1 MSPVTHF
8 FAGWLVANSSNQ
20 LNWRERTMIVLA
32 GVAPDFD
39 GLGWFVEFLSAKSG
53 QTFSWYSAYHHTL
66 GHNLVF
72 GLALAILGLCLASRK
87 YMVALLVLLSFHLHL
102 LGDLIGSRGPDGY
115 QWPIF
120 YWLPFSSASPW
131 TWNGQWALDA
141 WPNFLI
147 TGAALSLSFWLAWK
161 RGYSPIGIFSASADS
176 SFIEAL
182 RRRFPYHDFK

>member
-8 FAGWLVANSSNQ
+8 FAGWLVANTSSQ
-20 LNWRERTMIVLA
+20 LNRRERTMIVFA

-39 GLGWFVEFLSAKSG
+39 GLGWFVELLKGNSEQA
-53 QTFSWYSAYHHTL
+53 FSWYSTYHHTL

-72 GLALAILGLCLASRK
+72 GLALTILGLCLASRK
-87 YMVALLVLLSFHLHL
+87 YMVALLILLGFHLHL

-115 QWPIF
+115 QWPIL

-131 TWNGQWALDA
+131 TWNGQWALNA

-147 TGAALSLSFWLAWK
+147 TGTVLFLSLWLAWK
-161 RGYSPIGIFSASADS
+161 RGYSPVGIFSASADR

-182 RRRFPYHDFK
+182 RRRFPYYSFK